1 MTNSQKD
8 TAMCYVPN
16 YHSILDKALQ
26 NILRRK
32 FAALVIGY
40 SAELPNAMDVQVAN
54 MSNLTRVL
62 LVKPRGDVGTARA
75 MLDVNI
81 SRSTLEEEGYTVIDA
96 HFVARNLLILSY
108 SDDKHTSERT
118 YVLDSNGTSLAT
130 FVMDSITSFMQES
143 HVANPY
149 NEHSTLQVA
158 CNTIL
163 RHINTHNFGVSVPN
177 RPLDIL
183 KYVLPK
189 LYEKRLSS
197 RMEALDRRS
206 SLRRYARNAVK
217 NYLDTC
223 LKFLR

>member
-1 MTNSQKD
+1 MTNSQRD
-8 TAMCYVPN
+8 TAMRYVPN
-16 YHSILDKALQ
+16 YHSILDIALQ

-32 FAALVIGY
+32 FAALVVGCTVD
-40 SAELPNAMDVQVAN
+40 LPNAMDVQVAN

-62 LVKPRGDVGTARA
+62 LVTPWGDVTTARA
-75 MLDVNI
+75 TLDVNTA
-81 SRSTLEEEGYTVIDA
+81 RATLEEEGYTVIDA
-96 HFVARNLLILSY
+96 DFIARNLLILSY
-108 SDDKHTSERT
+108 SDGKHTCERT

-149 NEHSTLQVA
+149 NEHSTLQVE

-163 RHINTHNFGVSVPN
+163 QRISTHNFGVSVPN

-206 SLRRYARNAVK
+206 SLRRYARNSVMK
-217 NYLDTC
+217 YLDTC
-223 LKFLR
+223 LKFLQ

>member
-8 TAMCYVPN
+8 TAMRYVPN

-26 NILRRK
+26 SLLCRK
-32 FAALVIGY
+32 FAALVVGCTVD
-40 SAELPNAMDVQVAN
+40 LPNAMDVQVAN

-62 LVKPRGDVGTARA
+62 LVTPWGDVTTARVHTARA
-75 MLDVNI
+75 
-81 SRSTLEEEGYTVIDA
+81 TLEEEGYTVIA
-96 HFVARNLLILSY
+96 VEFIARNLLTISY

-118 YVLDSNGTSLAT
+118 YVMDSNGTSLAT

-143 HVANPY
+143 HAANPY
-149 NEHSTLQVA
+149 NEHSTLQVE

-163 RHINTHNFGVSVPN
+163 QRISTHNFGVSVPN

-206 SLRRYARNAVK
+206 SLRRYARDSVMK
-217 NYLDTC
+217 YLGTC

>member
-8 TAMCYVPN
+8 TTMRYVTN
-16 YHSILDKALQ
+16 YHNVLDKALH

-32 FAALVIGY
+32 FAALVVGCKVD
-40 SAELPNAMDVQVAN
+40 LPNAVDVQVAN

-62 LVKPRGDVGTARA
+62 LVTPCGDANAARA
-75 MLDVNI
+75 
-81 SRSTLEEEGYTVIDA
+81 TLEEEGYTVIDA
-96 HFVARNLLILSY
+96 DFIARNLLILSY
-108 SDDKHTSERT
+108 SDGKHTCERT

-130 FVMDSITSFMQES
+130 FVMDSVTSFMQES

-149 NEHSTLQVA
+149 NAHSTLQVE

-163 RHINTHNFGVSVPN
+163 QRISTHNFGVSVPN
-177 RPLDIL
+177 RPVDIL

-206 SLRRYARNAVK
+206 SLRRCARNSVK

-223 LKFLR
+223 LKFLQ